1 MYMVDI
7 FLLKARLSYHSKG
20 GLSTLIA
27 MPATYP
33 DRAGRLRDDFND
45 FLPLGQVFLLC
56 SIHNSPN
63 TRAFLSING
72 GFRRS

>member
-45 FLPLGQVFLLC
+45 FLPLG
-56 SIHNSPN
+56 
-63 TRAFLSING
+63 
-72 GFRRS
+72 